1 MNKKKNDLIRVRVK
15 KVSLTLYEVTLE
27 RSVSHIIFPYMSPS
41 SILSEWSTQVD
52 LEILVLEVVTV

>member
-1 MNKKKNDLIRVRVK
+1 MNQKKNDLIRVRVK
-15 KVSLTLYEVTLE
+15 KVAFTLYEVTLE
-27 RSVSHIIFPYMSPS
+27 RSVSIIFPYMSPS